1 MIASAAFGSGLAP
14 EVQCLREF
22 RDSVVG
28 LSLAGGRFLAVF
40 NVFYYSFSP
49 AVAGVV
55 ASQPVLGSLV
65 RLLIYPLVGC
75 LSGASAVS
83 ALLPAGA
90 EASIVLAGL
99 VASAL
104 IGVAYGLPVLLAIQF
119 IRRRRR

>member
-1 MIASAAFGSGLAP
+1 MAP
-14 EVQCLREF
+14 EVQYLRGF
-22 RDSVVG
+22 RDSAVG
-28 LSLAGGRFLAVF
+28 LSLAGSRFMLVF

-55 ASQPVLGSLV
+55 ASQPVLASLV
-65 RLLIYPLVGC
+65 RLVIYPLVGC

-83 ALLPAGA
+83 ALLPAG

-104 IGVAYGLPVLLAIQF
+104 IGLAYGLPVLLAIQF
-119 IRRRRR
+119 IRRRWH